1 MRKKLDDIYKKIE
14 EKKELS
20 KQEREKER
28 EREILEKQDRI
39 KKQLQHWSYLN
50 KLYENISPSAGAGAG
65 DGAGGKRFIDRPINQ
80 GASFRLPT
88 PLSDPLTRPG
98 VILSSDNVSGNIGRI
113 IIDFYI
119 NSEISTQEN
128 YPDKM
133 TLFSIYTNPSTS
145 SPLFILGN
153 ASSSYNNEIIRTVPG
168 QFYLSDDPIEVGMH
182 KIEATYNQNTNFYDV
197 ILDGETIGIT
207 GSTSSI
213 YNIDNKKILIGG
225 DILET
230 NIGAGNYVKEIKI
243 YDENDTQFFNF
254 LNQNGLNAATYSI
267 LDKTFIIENTLYE
280 EEVGIEIVDSCTPSV
295 AATASEYQAVLNY
308 WNSNNYTLPTL
319 SVQKRQNEVVN
330 ELKNAN
336 LWDKLD
342 VLILF
347 SNNGDIDT
355 KLTNFKNP
363 QKLYSYLSN
372 SQISFVGTTSS
383 VSSINKGISGLYI
396 ENKLSANFGN
406 INLSGDLA
414 TFSTQNGSFGIIG
427 KAIDKVKKYR
437 NISESISLIT
447 LNKADFITIENY
459 KYSIYWSENNNKLYY
474 SLKDSLTNISDIAE
488 YSFTKEDITQ
498 YNTFILNRDL
508 DNEIS
513 SFDLNGTVLA
523 TQSYTASVSHDFSN
537 QIFALNGLSSY
548 FTLNGIPVQPENV
561 TNNAGNFI
569 WSCVF
574 LGAPMNESE
583 RLTIHNILNNYLDCI
598 GTFESDIV

>member
-1 MRKKLDDIYKKIE
+1 MSDGRKSIKDILNKYQKQQQEKIE
-14 EKKELS
+14 EEKKLL
-20 KQEREKER
+20 KEKE
-28 EREILEKQDRI
+28 EYNKKLLEHRR
-39 KKQLQHWSYLN
+39 YLD
-50 KLYENISPSAGAGAG
+50 KIYESLSPSAGAGAG
-65 DGAGGKRFIDRPINQ
+65 AGGTRFVNRPINQ
-80 GASFRLPT
+80 GPSFRLPT

-98 VILSSDNVSGNIGRI
+98 VILSSGSVSGNIGRI

-133 TLFSIYTNPSTS
+133 TLFSIYTNPLTS

-153 ASSSYNNEIIRTVPG
+153 ASSSYSNEIIRTVPG
-168 QFYLSDDPIEVGMH
+168 QFYLSDEPIEVGMH

-197 ILDGETIGIT
+197 ILDGEIIGIT

-225 DILET
+225 DVLET

-243 YDENDTQFFNF
+243 YDENDNQFFNF
-254 LNQNGLNAATYSI
+254 LNQNGLNGTTYSI
-267 LDKTFIIENTLYE
+267 LGETFIIEDTLYE

-363 QKLYSYLSN
+363 QKLYSYLSY

-396 ENKLSANFGN
+396 ENESSVNFGN
-406 INLSGDLA
+406 INLSEDLA

-437 NISESISLIT
+437 NISETISLIT
-447 LNKADFITIENY
+447 LNRADFMTLENY
-459 KYSIYWSENNNKLYY
+459 KYTINWSENNNKLYY

-537 QIFALNGLSSY
+537 QIFALNGASSY
-548 FTLNGIPVQPENV
+548 FTFNGFPFQPENV

-574 LGAPMNESE
+574 LGASLNESE

-598 GTFESDIV
+598 GVFDSNIK